1 MIKTIHV
8 EASTY
13 CNARCPLCP
22 RNLYGYNVPG
32 VYKQE
37 HLSIDNFKKCLSQF
51 TERTFVYFNGNLGDP
66 MMNPDI
72 VSLTK
77 LTNCRTAITTNG
89 SIGTKQSWTALAQ
102 QEVEVTFSID
112 GLEDTNHLY
121 RQDVEWTK
129 VMERIE
135 WFISNGGSATW
146 KWVVFKHNSH
156 QLNLAQKLS
165 KELGFKKFEIN
176 DHGRNYGPV
185 LNKNAEITHWILPH
199 DKDLKP
205 MPYDVKAGIERYK
218 TNHNNFQPLDDILD
232 IDCEHERDGSVY
244 ISAQGLVSP
253 CCYQGFDLPQRHRID
268 LSQFNQLKKTW
279 NTKQCDRVC
288 ADSCGRL
295 K

>member
-22 RNLYGYNVPG
+22 RNLYGYNVSG

-37 HLSIDNFKKCLSQF
+37 HLSIDNFNRCLTQF
-51 TERTFVYFNGNLGDP
+51 PERTFVYFNGNLGDP

-89 SIGTKQSWTALAQ
+89 SIGTKQSWIALAQ
-102 QEVEVTFSID
+102 QGVEVTFSID

-121 RQDVEWTK
+121 RQDVEWSK
-129 VMERIE
+129 VIERIE

-156 QLNLAQKLS
+156 QLDLAQKLS
-165 KELGFKKFEIN
+165 KQLGFKKFEIN
-176 DHGRNYGPV
+176 NHGRNYGPV

-253 CCYQGFDLPQRHRID
+253 CCYQGFNLPQRDRVD
-268 LSQFNQLKKTW
+268 LSQFTQLKKTW